1 MACLYLLIS
10 FYYLFS
16 FAKWDLMW
24 TCLCFAIPALWMS
37 YTSVNILIQ
46 IKSIFNEQ
54 AHIKRVV
61 CLKLTTEQCWFFFNL
76 LCVGHLFPMWYYIF
90 NIYCLQTNCKS
101 KYAYWLFCACIF
113 LPFLAGTYW
122 VISASSIAFPISS
135 GICVK

>member
-1 MACLYLLIS
+1 MKFIFFCEVRLNVNLS
-10 FYYLFS
+10 LFCNS
-16 FAKWDLMW
+16 GPLNELHKRKYFNSNRNFL
-24 TCLCFAIPALWMS
+24 
-37 YTSVNILIQ
+37 
-46 IKSIFNEQ
+46 SIFNEQ

-61 CLKLTTEQCWFFFNL
+61 CLKLTTGQCSFFFNL